1 MSQMFL
7 RIALVPLV
15 AVAFQMTSWGG
26 GNVSINRLPSP
37 VIAVAFQENVPINRL
52 PGPVTAAV
60 KNKLPGGEILRAEM
74 DSENGKVKYELKVK
88 SKGQIY
94 EVYVAPDGKVLKIEL
109 EHD

>member
-7 RIALVPLV
+7 RIALTPLV
-15 AVAFQMTSWGG
+15 AVAFLMTAWAG

-37 VIAVAFQENVPINRL
+37 VTAVAFQENVSINRL
-52 PGPVTAAV
+52 PSRVTAAI
-60 KNKLPGGEILRAEM
+60 KNRFPGSEILRAEM
-74 DSENGKVKYELKVK
+74 DSDHGMVKYELKVK

-94 EVYVAPDGKVLKIEL
+94 DVDVTPNGRILKIEL

>member
-15 AVAFQMTSWGG
+15 AVAFQMTSWAG

-37 VIAVAFQENVPINRL
+37 GAAIAFQENVPINRL
-52 PGPVTAAV
+52 PGPVTATI
-60 KNKLPGGEILRAEM
+60 KNRFPGSEILQAEM
-74 DSENGKVKYELKVK
+74 DSDHGRVKYELKVK

-94 EVYVAPDGKVLKIEL
+94 DVDVAPDGKILKVEL

>member
-1 MSQMFL
+1 
-7 RIALVPLV
+7 
-15 AVAFQMTSWGG
+15 MTSWGG

-37 VIAVAFQENVPINRL
+37 VIAVAFQENAPINRL

-60 KNKLPGGEILRAEM
+60 KNKLPGSEILRAEM
-74 DSENGKVKYELKVK
+74 DSENGKVNYELKVK

-94 EVYVAPDGKVLKIEL
+94 DVDVTPNGKVLKIEL

>member
-15 AVAFQMTSWGG
+15 GVAFQMTSWAG
-26 GNVSINRLPSP
+26 GNVSINRLPSHGA
-37 VIAVAFQENVPINRL
+37 AVAFQEKVPINRL
-52 PGPVTAAV
+52 PGPVTAAI
-60 KNKLPGGEILRAEM
+60 KNKLPGSEILQAEM

-88 SKGQIY
+88 SKGQ
-94 EVYVAPDGKVLKIEL
+94 VYDVDVAPDGKVLKIEL

>member
-1 MSQMFL
+1 MFL

-15 AVAFQMTSWGG
+15 AVAFQMTSWAG

-37 VIAVAFQENVPINRL
+37 GAAVAFQQEDVPINRL
-52 PGPVTAAV
+52 PGPVTAAI
-60 KNKLPGGEILRAEM
+60 KNRLPGSEILRAEK
-74 DSENGKVKYELKVK
+74 DSDHGKVKYELKVK

-109 EHD
+109 EHE

>member
-1 MSQMFL
+1 MFL

-26 GNVSINRLPSP
+26 KNVSINRLPSP
-37 VIAVAFQENVPINRL
+37 GAAVAFQEEVPINRL

-60 KNKLPGGEILRAEM
+60 KNKLPGSEILRAEV
-74 DSENGKVKYELKVK
+74 DSDQGRVKYELKVK